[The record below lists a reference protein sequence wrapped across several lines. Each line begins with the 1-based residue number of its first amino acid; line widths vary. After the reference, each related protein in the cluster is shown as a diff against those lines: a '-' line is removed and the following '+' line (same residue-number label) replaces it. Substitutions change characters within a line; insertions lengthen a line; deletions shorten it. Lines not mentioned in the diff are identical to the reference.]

1 MRGAAFNSNTYDIRE
16 SIITAYNINFTS
28 TPENTG
34 YINLAREIYS
44 ESINHDQIAGAYRA
58 WTKGGVTSSQAVT
71 VPTGFTQAMETVLEN
86 ASVEGYWQ
94 KEITVGAGASVN
106 ITSYLRK
113 ATSMLYL
120 PRVIVFNKAS
130 TDPFA
135 GGAGLHTFTM
145 TDSID
150 TWEDDL
156 YTYTNSGTEDVTLVI
171 RCQGMNATGNM
182 YSALEVEQINVDLT
196 GAIALIN
203 GVKAKTDQLV
213 FTVANQVD
221 ANALTGGGGATA
233 ADVRIEMDANSTKLA
248 AILAD
253 TNELQADWVNG
264 GRLDLILDAAGSAG
278 DPWTTALPGAY
289 GAGTAGKIIGD
300 NINAPIA
307 TVDTVVDAIKT
318 VVDDIH
324 DTDLPA
330 VKSDTAAILE
340 DTGTTL
346 DTLIKDIP
354 TNAELATALGT
365 ADDATLAAIAGLDT
379 KIDTIDNFLD
389 TEIAAILED
398 TGTTLPATLTTIEG
412 KVDAVDNYV
421 DTEVAAIKSVV
432 DDILVDTGTTLDA
445 LVKDIPTTAEL
456 TALVVGA
463 DADTLETL
471 SDQLDLLT
479 TIPGSLAWDYTIT
492 DGSSVPI
499 PDVLVW
505 ITSDIGG
512 SSVIARGITN
522 ASGVASFM
530 LDPGTVYVWCYKYGW
545 SFSNPDTEVVS

>member
-1 MRGAAFNSNTYDIRE
+1 VS
-16 SIITAYNINFTS
+16 
-28 TPENTG
+28 
-34 YINLAREIYS
+34 
-44 ESINHDQIAGAYRA
+44 
-58 WTKGGVTSSQAVT
+58 
-71 VPTGFTQAMETVLEN
+71 
-86 ASVEGYWQ
+86 
-94 KEITVGAGASVN
+94 

-113 ATSMLYL
+113 DASMTYL
-120 PRVIVFNKAS
+120 PRVQIFLKS
-130 TDPFA
+130 GTDPFA
-135 GGAGLHTFTM
+135 GGTPLDTFTM
-145 TDSID
+145 TDSVD
-150 TWEDDL
+150 TWEDDE
-156 YTYTNSGTEDVTLVI
+156 YTYTNSGSEDVTLVI
-171 RCQGMNATGNM
+171 RFQGKNATGTV
-182 YSALEVEQINVDLT
+182 YTWADVEVINVDLT
-196 GAIALIN
+196 TVLANLAIVDTVVDAI
-203 GVKAKTDQLV
+203 KAKTDQLV

-233 ADVRIEMDANSTKLA
+233 EDVRIEMDANSTKLA

>member
-1 MRGAAFNSNTYDIRE
+1 MATITSVGSGAWGTAGTWDAGVPADGDTVIIASGHTVEFNVDQSAWTTGINGLTITGTLSLTRTTGTYYMMVKAAA
-16 SIITAYNINFTS
+16 T
-28 TPENTG
+28 
-34 YINLAREIYS
+34 
-44 ESINHDQIAGAYRA
+44 IAGAG
-58 WTKGGVTSSQAVT
+58 TFDCGT
-71 VPTGFTQAMETVLEN
+71 L
-86 ASVEGYWQ
+86 ASP
-94 KEITVGAGASVN
+94 I
-106 ITSYLRK
+106 
-113 ATSMLYL
+113 
-120 PRVIVFNKAS
+120 
-130 TDPFA
+130 PFA
-135 GGAGLHTFTM
+135 AKHT
-145 TDSID
+145 I
-150 TWEDDL
+150 
-156 YTYTNSGTEDVTLVI
+156 
-171 RCQGMNATGNM
+171 
-182 YSALEVEQINVDLT
+182 
-196 GAIALIN
+196 
-203 GVKAKTDQLV
+203 
-213 FTVANQVD
+213 
-221 ANALTGGGGATA
+221 TGGGGATA
-233 ADVRIEMDANSTKLA
+233 EDVRIEMDANSTKLA